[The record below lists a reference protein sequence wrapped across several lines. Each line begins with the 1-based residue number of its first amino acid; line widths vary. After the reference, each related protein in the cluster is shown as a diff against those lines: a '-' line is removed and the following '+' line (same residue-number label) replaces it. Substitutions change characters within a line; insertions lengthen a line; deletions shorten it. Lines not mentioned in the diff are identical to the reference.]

1 MQQDIRR
8 TPRYQQWKREVRQ
21 RDGNACRVCEAQL
34 NLHIH
39 HIKPL
44 EKYPDFATDIDNG
57 ITLCGNHHA
66 LLKGREESTNLQA
79 IIEAVTNRPDIQT
92 ADQLKRLNGKFCDYL
107 INLLK
112 SEDQNTRL
120 NAIFQLLGH
129 LQIYPDS
136 VEQFLPFIQHL
147 LNDEN
152 RADKGLAKQIV
163 IEFFE
168 RNPSGAVSQVVR
180 KYEE

>member
-1 MQQDIRR
+1 MQDRNSAEYRQWRR
-8 TPRYQQWKREVRQ
+8 KVKE

-57 ITLCGNHHA
+57 ITFCGNHHA

-79 IIEAVTNRPDIQT
+79 IIEAVTNKPDIRT
-92 ADQLKRLNGKFCDYL
+92 ADQLKRLNGKFSNYL

-112 SEDQNTRL
+112 SGDQKHKAQDGFSTVEL
-120 NAIFQLLGH
+120 H
-129 LQIYPDS
+129 SS
-136 VEQFLPFIQHL
+136 VS
-147 LNDEN
+147 
-152 RADKGLAKQIV
+152 R
-163 IEFFE
+163 
-168 RNPSGAVSQVVR
+168 VS
-180 KYEE
+180 